1 VDNYLLGKRASY
13 RAVKYPPEREVRRVN
28 NGCAFASSRIHK
40 AQGAHQKMRNPQAK
54 PRTWHAFAAA
64 ALAVIALGS
73 TAAISVAGFS
83 AQVVNNANTFS
94 AGTMQLKESNGS
106 INCYSTG
113 SGSGGTVTSANSAN
127 CSINKLVGTL
137 DQVPA
142 GTPLTTAIT
151 MTNAGTINSSI
162 ESLVMGACSAA
173 AASDANA
180 YVGSD
185 TAGFCGKVDFSIGT
199 STKCIYPANAAA
211 ACPATPT
218 NTGNLGAVAGTTFTN
233 SSTPPLI
240 LLTAGS
246 SQAYTFTAMLDASA
260 TNTDQG
266 LAASMTMT
274 WNQS

>member
-1 VDNYLLGKRASY
+1 
-13 RAVKYPPEREVRRVN
+13 
-28 NGCAFASSRIHK
+28 
-40 AQGAHQKMRNPQAK
+40 MRNASAK

-83 AQVVNNANTFS
+83 AQVVNNANSFS
-94 AGTMQLKESNGS
+94 SGTVQLKEGNGS

-113 SGSGGTVTSANSAN
+113 TGAGGTVNAANSAN

-142 GTPLTTAIT
+142 GTPLTTTIT
-151 MTNAGTINSSI
+151 MTNVGTINATI
-162 ESLVMGACSAA
+162 ESLVMGTCSAA

-185 TAGFCGKVDFSIGT
+185 TAGFCGKVDFSIGI
-199 STKCIYPANAAA
+199 SAKCIYPANAAA
-211 ACPATPT
+211 ACPATPV
-218 NTGNLGAVAGTTFTN
+218 NTGNLGSVASTTFNN
-233 SSTPPLI
+233 SSTPPI
-240 LLTAGS
+240 TLLNAGS
-246 SQAYTFTAMLDASA
+246 SQIYTFTVMLDGTA
-260 TNTDQG
+260 TNADQG

-274 WNQS
+274 WNQT

>member
-1 VDNYLLGKRASY
+1 MR
-13 RAVKYPPEREVRRVN
+13 
-28 NGCAFASSRIHK
+28 H
-40 AQGAHQKMRNPQAK
+40 AQAR
-54 PRTWHAFAAA
+54 PRSWHAFAAA

-94 AGTMQLKESNGS
+94 SGTMQLKEGNGS
-106 INCYSTG
+106 VNCYSTG
-113 SGSGGTVTSANSAN
+113 SGSGGSVSSANSAN

-142 GTPLTTAIT
+142 GTPLTTTIT
-151 MTNAGTINSSI
+151 MTNVGTINSSI
-162 ESLVMGACSAA
+162 ESLVMGTCSAA

-185 TAGFCGKVDFSIGT
+185 TAGFCGKVDFSIGMT
-199 STKCIYPANAAA
+199 GKCIYPANASA
-211 ACPATPT
+211 ACPAPPVDI
-218 NTGNLGAVAGTTFTN
+218 GNLGTVASTTFNN

-240 LLTAGS
+240 LLNAGS
-246 SQAYTFTAMLDASA
+246 SQIYTFTVMLDTTA
-260 TNTDQG
+260 TNADQG

>member
-1 VDNYLLGKRASY
+1 
-13 RAVKYPPEREVRRVN
+13 
-28 NGCAFASSRIHK
+28 
-40 AQGAHQKMRNPQAK
+40 MRNASAVAK
-54 PRTWHAFAAA
+54 PVTWHAFAAA

-83 AQVVNNANTFS
+83 AQIVNNANTFS

-106 INCYSTG
+106 VNCYSTG
-113 SGSGGTVTSANSAN
+113 TGSGGTVSSTNSAT

-142 GTPLTTAIT
+142 GTPLTSTVT
-151 MTNAGTINSSI
+151 MTNVGTINSSI
-162 ESLVMGACSAA
+162 ESLVMGTCSAA
-173 AASDANA
+173 AASDANG

-185 TAGFCGKVDFSIGT
+185 TSGFCGKVDFSIGIT
-199 STKCIYPANAAA
+199 GKCIYPANASA
-211 ACPATPT
+211 ACPSTPT
-218 NTGNLGAVAGTTFTN
+218 NTGNLASVAGTTFTN
-233 SSTPPLI
+233 SSSPGLT

-246 SQAYTFTAMLDASA
+246 SQSYTFTVMLDSSA
-260 TNTDQG
+260 TNADQG